1 MSSDLKE
8 RQVRRRSGKVPAG
21 ESNEANDHWAG
32 TARRCRSCGQVGV
45 AGSFRASQR
54 SRAAR
59 ASHEYTTAVL
69 ANRSCQ
75 AYRRRLVR
83 MPRNPKPKTMMLS
96 GRVRVR
102 MTA

>member
-1 MSSDLKE
+1 MT
-8 RQVRRRSGKVPAG
+8 VRMLDVELSMRTTIGRGRPLGAARTGQAG
-21 ESNEANDHWAG
+21 
-32 TARRCRSCGQVGV
+32 VV
-45 AGSFRASQR
+45 GSFWASQR

-83 MPRNPKPKTMMLS
+83 MPRNPRPRTMMLS

-102 MTA
+102 ITA